1 MEIRVIDFDK
11 LTRNYSGYRQGVA
24 EIESEKNKMI
34 ARLDPLKKEMESIIN
49 AAKSGLVLDP
59 STQRQ
64 KEARFGELQQE
75 AYSIDADFKTRIRGM
90 HDDLNKKTY
99 DELSE
104 IIEEWSAKNSIDLVT
119 GKMEVVFA
127 AEKYD
132 ATDAI
137 IEIIKEKGFFFEEQ
151 AGASDQITDAVT
163 QSAPSKDN
171 TQIADSVT
179 QS

>member
-1 MEIRVIDFDK
+1 MEIRVIDFDR
-11 LTRNYSGYRQGVA
+11 LTRSYSGYREGVA

-59 STQRQ
+59 NTQRQ

-99 DELSE
+99 DELAE
-104 IIEEWSAKNSIDLVT
+104 IISAWSAENSIDLVT

-127 AEKYD
+127 SEKYE

-137 IEIIKEKGFFFEEQ
+137 IDIIKEKGLYFEDKETVT
-151 AGASDQITDAVT
+151 DQITDSVT
-163 QSAPSKDN
+163 QAPEN
-171 TQIADSVT
+171 TQITDSVT

>member
-1 MEIRVIDFDK
+1 MEIRVIDFDR
-11 LTRNYSGYRQGVA
+11 LTRNYSGYREGVSSIEA
-24 EIESEKNKMI
+24 EKAGMI
-34 ARLDPLKKEMESIIN
+34 SRLDPLKKEMESIIN

-75 AYSIDADFKTRIRGM
+75 AYSIDADFKTRLRAM

-104 IIEEWSAKNSIDLVT
+104 IIEDWSKENSIDLVT
-119 GKMEVVFA
+119 GKMEVVFVSD
-127 AEKYD
+127 KYD

-137 IEIIKEKGFFFEEQ
+137 IQIIKEKGLLYEEVD
-151 AGASDQITDAVT
+151 AVNDQITDSVT
-163 QSAPSKDN
+163 QAVPGTENS
-171 TQIADSVT
+171 QISDSVT
-179 QS
+179 Q